1 MVTIRWR
8 LLDALFAVVCL
19 FPAWCGAQAPVVEV
33 AGVKFNQSIQLG
45 GGPLV
50 LNGAGIRYKTFFKV
64 YAASLYL
71 QGRAG
76 SLEDVLSMPGAKRIH
91 LVLLRSLDGGEFGK
105 LLANGIE
112 RNSTRDEFV
121 HSLPAILRM
130 GESAARYKQLDA
142 GDSMTIDWVPN
153 VGVTLYVKGRQEVGP
168 YKDPEFF
175 AAMAKIWLGRA
186 PADASLKEALLGLRD
201 GRPVN
206 NAQLKLP

>member
-1 MVTIRWR
+1 MVTIRQR
-8 LLDALFAVVCL
+8 LFSALLAAACL
-19 FPAWCGAQAPVVEV
+19 FPAWCGAQAVEV
-33 AGVKFNQSIQLG
+33 AGVKFNQTIQLG
-45 GGPLV
+45 GGPLQ

-71 QGRAG
+71 QGRAR
-76 SLEDVLSMPGAKRIH
+76 SLEDVLAMPGAKRIH

-105 LLANGIE
+105 LLSSGIE
-112 RNSTRDEFV
+112 RNSTRDEFI

-130 GESAARYKQLDA
+130 GESAARYKQLEA
-142 GDSMTIDWVPN
+142 GDSLTIDWVPN

-186 PADASLKEALLGLRD
+186 PADASLKEALLGPRED
-201 GRPVN
+201 RPMN
-206 NAQLKLP
+206 NAQARLP

>member
-1 MVTIRWR
+1 MATIRQHLR
-8 LLDALFAVVCL
+8 HALLAAACL
-19 FPAWCGAQAPVVEV
+19 LPAWCGAQAVEV
-33 AGVKFNQSIQLG
+33 AGVKFNQTIQLG
-45 GGPLV
+45 GGPLQ

-76 SLEDVLSMPGAKRIH
+76 SLEDVLSMQGAKRIH

-105 LLANGIE
+105 LLSNGIE
-112 RNSTRDEFV
+112 KNSTREEFI

-130 GESAARYKQLDA
+130 GESAARYRQLEA
-142 GDSMTIDWVPN
+142 GDSLTIDWVPN

-186 PADASLKEALLGLRD
+186 PADASLKEALLGQRD

-206 NAQLKLP
+206 NAQAKLP

>member
-1 MVTIRWR
+1 MVAIRWR
-8 LLDALFAVVCL
+8 LLDVLFATFCL

-33 AGVKFNQSIQLG
+33 AGVKFNQNIQLG

-76 SLEDVLSMPGAKRIH
+76 SLEEVLSMPGAKRIH

-112 RNSTRDEFV
+112 KNSTRDEFI

-130 GESAARYKQLDA
+130 GESAARHKRLEA
-142 GDSMTIDWVPN
+142 GDSLTVDWVPN

-186 PADASLKEALLGLRD
+186 PADASLKDALLGPRD
-201 GRPVN
+201 GRPAN
-206 NAQLKLP
+206 NAQ